1 MFEFWHFKSVS
12 TEIYKVIE
20 ADYNYFL
27 VILSLLVASFAAYAL
42 LVALE
47 QTWLVGTNKALK
59 HWKILGSVV
68 SGLGIWAMH
77 FTGMLAFML
86 PIPVSFDVG
95 LTILSVFTPMVG
107 AYFSIRLLAKQD
119 FSFVTVQCSALCL
132 TIGLTSMH
140 FIGIEAI
147 KIEAIMYYDPLLFI
161 AYIVSA
167 HLLATVI
174 IYLVIKFHSVTR
186 HVFITKIII
195 STFIGIALVCMH
207 YVAMAG
213 VIIYI
218 YIDNTFD
225 FNNMN
230 DAAVA
235 FSLDIARIVFIMVA
249 TTILFALVEKRLFK
263 AELKIKHGVIREKDI
278 VENMADGLLTI
289 NSSGIVESI
298 NSSGFI
304 MFGYERDSLIGCNLQ
319 TLMKSKKFQ
328 NLSATSLDKVLQSC
342 LGQTFVA
349 QGVKQDGSEFPIEV
363 NFSKISLQTQDLT
376 IFNCVARDIT
386 QRSELETQLR
396 QSQKLESIGQLSAGI
411 AHEINTPT
419 QYVSDNINFLNVAF
433 DSCLNI
439 IHMTQVMTNKDISQI
454 TQQELDDI
462 RTIFQDND
470 MDFVLAEIPLAIE
483 QSREGL
489 QRVKKIIAAMK
500 SFSHTNQGEISLVD
514 VKEAIESTITVSR
527 SEWRYIADLETHY
540 SDTLP
545 KLNCLRDEFNQVI
558 LNFIVNAAHAIEEK
572 HGKKSSTMGCI
583 NIDAYQQGN
592 SVQIAIKDDGIGMS
606 NEVKNRIFDPFFTT
620 KEVGKGT
627 GQGLSMAYLVIVEKH
642 KGSIEVTSQPNVGT
656 TFTISIPI
664 T

>member
-47 QTWLVGTNKALK
+47 QTWLVGTNRALK
-59 HWKILGSVV
+59 YWEILGSVV

-95 LTILSVFTPMVG
+95 LTILSVFAPMVG
-107 AYFSIRLLAKQD
+107 VYFSIRLMAKQD
-119 FSFVTVQCSALCL
+119 FSFVIVQCSALCL

-147 KIEAIMYYDPLLFI
+147 KIEAIMYYAPLLFI

-174 IYLVIKFHSVTR
+174 IYLVVKFPSFTR

-218 YIDNTFD
+218 YIDNTID

-328 NLSATSLDKVLQSC
+328 NLSATSLDKALQSC

-439 IHMTQVMTNKDISQI
+439 IYMTQVMTNKDISQI

-592 SVQIAIKDDGIGMS
+592 SVQISIKDDGIGMS